1 MTAGRSLHQARQQVT
16 DNSGPMLESALRY
29 VARGWFIFPI
39 KPGKK
44 KPPLVKWRDE
54 SSKDPDQI
62 EKWWTETPD
71 ANIGLDCWKSGIVI
85 IDIDDKDERDGSYN
99 WAELTSKLEIN
110 IATPTVITG
119 TGGQHLYFRAPKDRK
134 IKTGSDV
141 LASGIDVRAWGG
153 YALLPPSIHPNGRC
167 YEWEVTHHIDYP
179 MMELPEPLL
188 QRLPRAEESRP
199 RVSET
204 AKIPKGQR
212 NVRLASQAGRLRHMG
227 FSEDGIRA
235 ALQAENIEYC
245 EPPLPENEVDGIAK
259 SISRYPS
266 GPIPE
271 KPVVKYI
278 TNRDMLSSLFGKV
291 VDIIRPTDR
300 FFTYGNS
307 IVYVEPG
314 IGVIHMDTENL
325 NGYLLKYLE
334 IKNVSATN
342 NNVERL
348 LNYQVIARNHLS
360 MFLSSPEIK
369 EALPKLD
376 SYSRLPIFDAN
387 WNLVSQPGYHPEQ
400 KVFYDGPIIDPRYET
415 ITIDEM
421 LRDVHWKGQAD
432 RANYISVI
440 LTGLTIGRWIGTH
453 PLVALNANKSQA
465 GKSTLAR
472 IIGII
477 LGGCVPSSIG
487 YTSNQ
492 AEFEKAIATGV
503 KNGGPI
509 IFIDNAKGS
518 TTSAVVNSPVL
529 ERCITDRIL
538 NFRLLGANK
547 TITRRNDVIFIT
559 TMNDSKFSRD
569 LQNRDIPI
577 NLEVFERIQ
586 DVEYSIPDPDKW
598 VLEHRLDIISEALGM
613 ICRWVDL
620 RCPID
625 SQVNHTVG
633 PEWAKTTDSILRTNG
648 ITGFLENYEESNREY
663 DADYDLIVEICNLAS
678 GDDLKSAGEWADRFS
693 SDLLKEKLS
702 DRKGNLRSERS
713 RVVTVGKL
721 FGSYVGEKIICESGD
736 YTIEKKQ
743 VQSRPQKFAYRFK
756 KLEKSGYDHA
766 IQ

>member
-1 MTAGRSLHQARQQVT
+1 MI
-16 DNSGPMLESALRY
+16 ESALQY
-29 VARGWFIFPI
+29 ATEDWHIFPI
-39 KPGKK
+39 TPMEKA
-44 KPPLVKWRDE
+44 PPLVKWRDE
-54 SSKDPDQI
+54 SSKYSEQVRQ
-62 EKWWTETPD
+62 WWIRNPK
-71 ANIGLDCWKSGIVI
+71 ANIGLDCGKSGIVI
-85 IDIDDKDERDGSYN
+85 IDIDDNDERDGSYN
-99 WAELTSKLEIN
+99 WVELTGKLEID

-119 TGGQHLYFRAPKDRK
+119 TGGQHLYFKAPEDRK

-153 YALLPPSIHPNGRC
+153 YAVLPPSVHPNGRR
-167 YEWEVTHHIDYP
+167 YEWEVTYHIDYP

-212 NVRLASQAGRLRHMG
+212 NNWLASQAGRLRRMG

-235 ALQAENIEYC
+235 ALQAENIEFC
-245 EPPLPENEVDGIAK
+245 EPPLSENEVDGIAK
-259 SISRYPS
+259 SISRYQP

-291 VDIIRPTDR
+291 VDIIRPTER

-314 IGVIHMDTENL
+314 IGIIHMDTENL

-369 EALPKLD
+369 EALPELD
-376 SYSRLPIFDAN
+376 SYSRLPLFDAN

-415 ITIDEM
+415 TTIDEM
-421 LRDVHWKGQAD
+421 LRDVHWKTPAD
-432 RANYISVI
+432 RANYISVT
-440 LTGLTIGRWIGTH
+440 LTGLTIDRWIGTH

-477 LGGCVPSSIG
+477 LGGCIPSSIG

-509 IFIDNAKGS
+509 IFIDNAKGT

-577 NLEVFERIQ
+577 NLEVYENVQKI
-586 DVEYSIPDPDKW
+586 EYSIPNIDQW

-613 ICRWVDL
+613 ICRWVDI

-633 PEWAKTTDSILRTNG
+633 PEWAKTTDSILKTNG

-663 DADYDLIVEICNLAS
+663 DADYDLMVEICNLAN
-678 GDDLKSAGEWADRFS
+678 DDGFKSAGEWAVQFNG
-693 SDLLKEKLS
+693 DLLKEKLS
-702 DRKGNLRSERS
+702 DKKGNPRSERS
-713 RVVTVGKL
+713 QVVTVGKL

-743 VQSRPQKFAYRFK
+743 VQSRQQKFAYRFK
-756 KLEKSGYDHA
+756 KLPKTGHDNA
-766 IQ
+766 TQ